1 MTISGDNVTLS
12 SSTFSSV
19 DNDSGHF
26 ITCSSLF
33 SQSTTYKIKV
43 LTQITDLNSNPIAA
57 NYKHTSGFTTWAKAT
72 SSIIKNPTTFSEN
85 GMCDQSG
92 STQSAKYFAYP
103 FTTGTVG
110 VTAKFVG
117 LSIKNGADSL
127 VKVSIFSES
136 GGEPNTLIGSTS
148 NITADDYLG
157 DLMNILGSPFT
168 NRSTQVIQAYFG
180 STGVS
185 LNSNTNYY
193 VVYEYSSN
201 VSRRLQVQDCSATTL
216 AVNSKYSTDLNS
228 WTDWSGGSSAN
239 AANKEFLFILAN

>member
-1 MTISGDNVTLS
+1 MTISGATVTVNPSNNLS
-12 SSTFSSV
+12 Q
-19 DNDSGHF
+19 D
-26 ITCSSLF
+26 
-33 SQSTTYKIKV
+33 TTYKIKA
-43 LTQITDLNSNPIAA
+43 TTKITDLASNAMAA
-57 NYKHTSGFTTWAKAT
+57 NYTHTSGFTTWVKAT
-72 SSIIKNPTTFSEN
+72 SSIIKNPTTPS
-85 GMCDQSG
+85 GSMCDHSG

-103 FTTGTVG
+103 FTTSTVG

-117 LSIKNGADSL
+117 LSIQNGEESL

-148 NITADDYLG
+148 NITAVDYLA
-157 DLMNILGSPFT
+157 DLMYTLGSPFA
-168 NRSTQVIQAYFG
+168 NRSTQVTQAYFG

-201 VSRRLQVQDCSATTL
+201 VSRRLHVQDCSETTL

-228 WTDWSGGSSAN
+228 WTDWSGGGSNN